1 MEYGETAE
9 SPKGFVKGELLHT
22 IFRKE
27 EEQFSI
33 IRIKVLETNETIEE
47 KDIVIKG
54 YIGELDQGEPYLF
67 YGSMVSH
74 KRFGEQY
81 EVTEYKR
88 YVPETKDGLIQ
99 YLSSDLFYGIGK
111 RIAERIV
118 AKLGENAIAD
128 VLSNPDLLDGIQ
140 GLNDEKKERFLHDL
154 RTHQGFDH
162 VMVHLSKY
170 GIGLKLAQKIYKVY
184 RDEAIKVLEKDP
196 YQYVFDIEGFGF
208 HRADEA
214 ARKNNLA
221 MDHDSRLQ
229 AACLMVLQDSMQA
242 GHVYLPNE
250 EVLKQAAVL
259 LRSAQFG
266 ISAEQIE
273 EQLGVLHAQKKV
285 VKQEDRVYHPMLYF
299 AETGFCSHMQRLTE
313 KDTETE
319 IVQAE
324 LLKIIGKLEEAE
336 TISYGKEQ
344 FEAIEQALQSKVIIL
359 TGGPGTGKTTV
370 IKGFIKAYAEIHELS
385 LDPKDY
391 KDKDESYPFVLTAP
405 TGRAAKRMHESTNI
419 PASTIHRLL
428 GWDGNDSFER
438 DEDNPLAGRLLIV
451 DEFSMVDIWL
461 ANRLFKAIPDDMQ
474 VLLVGDED
482 QLPSVGPG
490 QVLSDLLRSEA
501 VPRVMLK
508 DVYRQKEG
516 SKIITIAHAIKNGT
530 LSQEQLEKDKDFNF
544 IPCREHQVV
553 DVITQIVGRA
563 VEKGWDM
570 RDVQLL
576 APMYRSQ
583 AGIHELNKQLQQL
596 VNPKDKQKR
605 EMAAKDVIFRKGDKV
620 IQLVNDPEEGVFNGD
635 IGEVVAL
642 FREEE
647 NVEQKEQL
655 VVAFEE
661 KEVVYESKDLS
672 NLMHAYCISIHK
684 SQGSEFPIVILPVV
698 PGYRRMLRKNLLYTG
713 ITRAQRSLILVGEK
727 QAFLQ
732 GIQTEDTNQ
741 RYTSLVEHLGGFH
754 EAGDDID
761 RMLREAE
768 AEQEDIS
775 PYDFM

>member
-1 MEYGETAE
+1 
-9 SPKGFVKGELLHT
+9 
-22 IFRKE
+22 
-27 EEQFSI
+27 
-33 IRIKVLETNETIEE
+33 
-47 KDIVIKG
+47 
-54 YIGELDQGEPYLF
+54 
-67 YGSMVSH
+67 
-74 KRFGEQY
+74 
-81 EVTEYKR
+81 
-88 YVPETKDGLIQ
+88 
-99 YLSSDLFYGIGK
+99 
-111 RIAERIV
+111 
-118 AKLGENAIAD
+118 
-128 VLSNPDLLDGIQ
+128 
-140 GLNDEKKERFLHDL
+140 
-154 RTHQGFDH
+154 
-162 VMVHLSKY
+162 VM
-170 GIGLKLAQKIYKVY
+170 
-184 RDEAIKVLEKDP
+184 
-196 YQYVFDIEGFGF
+196 
-208 HRADEA
+208 
-214 ARKNNLA
+214 
-221 MDHDSRLQ
+221 
-229 AACLMVLQDSMQA
+229 
-242 GHVYLPNE
+242 
-250 EVLKQAAVL
+250 
-259 LRSAQFG
+259 
-266 ISAEQIE
+266 
-273 EQLGVLHAQKKV
+273 
-285 VKQEDRVYHPMLYF
+285 
-299 AETGFCSHMQRLTE
+299 
-313 KDTETE
+313 
-319 IVQAE
+319 
-324 LLKIIGKLEEAE
+324 
-336 TISYGKEQ
+336 
-344 FEAIEQALQSKVIIL
+344 IL

-370 IKGFIKAYAEIHELS
+370 IKGFIKAYAELHELS

-405 TGRAAKRMHESTNI
+405 TGRAAKRMNESTNI

-530 LSQEQLEKDKDFNF
+530 LSQDELEKDKDFNF

-563 VEKGWDM
+563 VEKGWDL

-647 NVEQKEQL
+647 NIEQKEQL

-741 RYTSLVEHLGGFH
+741 RYTSLVEHLGFH
-754 EAGDDID
+754 EQGDDID

-768 AEQEDIS
+768 EEQEDIS